1 MWVARKVGSASD
13 EAVPSQQTGWFRRRR
28 TEILLAPIVLVAVVL
43 LWEGL
48 VRWRDYPAFI
58 LPSPFLV
65 LRRFIVV
72 LLDGTLWYHAS
83 STLWEIILGLAL
95 GMGTA
100 TVLGYLIAKSPRLER
115 MLSPYLVAAQAVPVI
130 AIAPLL
136 IIWVRSPD
144 LNKVL
149 ICALTV
155 FFPTL
160 INTVVG
166 VRSIEP
172 DLLALMQSLRATRWQ
187 ILTKLEVPGALPI
200 YFGGL
205 KIGVTL
211 AVIGAVVAEFIG
223 ANRGLGYLINLSR
236 GILDTPLLFVALAS
250 LIVFAVLLY
259 GLVSLLE
266 HRLLAWRRIE

>member
-1 MWVARKVGSASD
+1 M
-13 EAVPSQQTGWFRRRR
+13 
-28 TEILLAPIVLVAVVL
+28 L